1 MVPEACADGAIAR
14 SSGVH
19 QAEIVST
26 KTNLRAVPMKK
37 LIPVV
42 LVLATACG
50 SGDGTAPNAPP
61 SDISTM
67 TVGEVRVL
75 NPSDIPNGIDLPS
88 GSSARDYVIIVGNTN
103 PTIDAVANFV
113 VRADRSAGGSS
124 DLSASA
130 DLTSGL
136 NRASHTINSATP
148 PQQAF
153 DTKVR
158 TFERQHLLL
167 RSKSAPIGA
176 SRFSL
181 RRTVQ
186 TASIPAVGDVL
197 NVDVPDGSSNDLCA
211 NYFQTQAVV
220 ASVSRRAILAVDT
233 LDGPP
238 TLLFPQTVLD
248 SITQEFDNNTFV
260 TDSSYFGNPS
270 DVDGNGRVI
279 LLFTGRVNKLTAAN
293 SNGGFVGGF
302 FFAGDYF
309 PKTGPSGQ
317 SCAESNNAEIVYLL
331 SPDPTGRYGNVRS
344 ASSVRQGTRGTIPH
358 ELEHMINAGNRYFNP
373 ASTAFEDNW
382 LDESLAHIAEEAV
395 GRVSRGFGD
404 LQTLTLEDM
413 LPAGSQAA
421 SDDFNAFFFQ
431 NFARLAYWMARP
443 DTSSGISSN
452 SDQNLSSSGA
462 DWAIGR
468 YVVDN
473 YSNGDARAFTRKL
486 AAGPDNGIKNFTEVA
501 GAPLD
506 TLMAGWL
513 VSMYADHFGIT
524 GLPATD
530 QYRSYNFRNIM
541 PSVAGS
547 VLSNGGEYPLEMTAV
562 GSGSD
567 NISTEVKSGS
577 GDYFELTVA
586 ANGGSKNVKILDPT
600 GGDVTYPGAHV
611 YVLRVQ

>member
-1 MVPEACADGAIAR
+1 
-14 SSGVH
+14 
-19 QAEIVST
+19 
-26 KTNLRAVPMKK
+26 MKK
-37 LIPVV
+37 IIPVA
-42 LVLATACG
+42 LLLASACNSSSDTTA
-50 SGDGTAPNAPP
+50 TNAPP

-113 VRADRSAGGSS
+113 VKADRSVGGSS

-130 DLTSGL
+130 ELSSGL
-136 NRASHTINSATP
+136 NRASQIINSATP

-153 DTKVR
+153 ETKVR
-158 TFERQHLLL
+158 TFERQHLSL
-167 RSKSAPIGA
+167 RSKSAAVG
-176 SRFSL
+176 STRFSL
-181 RRTVQ
+181 RRSLQ
-186 TASIPAVGDVL
+186 TASVPAVGDVL
-197 NVDVPDGSSNDLCA
+197 NLDVPDGSGNDLCA
-211 NYFQTQAVV
+211 DYFQTQAVV

-270 DVDGNGRVI
+270 DIDGNGRVI
-279 LLFTGRVNKLTAAN
+279 LLFTGEVNKLTPAN
-293 SNGGFVGGF
+293 STGGFVGGF
-302 FFAGDYF
+302 FFAGDYY
-309 PKTGPSGQ
+309 PKTGATGQ

-358 ELEHMINAGNRYFNP
+358 EVEHMINAGNRYLNP
-373 ASTAFEDNW
+373 AATAFEDNW
-382 LDESLAHIAEEAV
+382 LDEALAHIAEEAV
-395 GRVSRGFGD
+395 GRVSRGFTD
-404 LQTLTLEDM
+404 LQTLTLQDM
-413 LPAGSQAA
+413 LPAGNQAA

-468 YVVDN
+468 YVADN
-473 YSNGDARAFTRKL
+473 YSNGDVRAFTRRL
-486 AAGPDNGIKNFTEVA
+486 AAGPDNGIKNFTTVA
-501 GAPLD
+501 GASLD

-524 GLPATD
+524 GLPAKD

-541 PSVAGS
+541 PPVAGS
-547 VLSNGGEYPLEMTAV
+547 VLSNGGQYPLEVTPV

-577 GDYFELTVA
+577 GDYFRLTVA
-586 ANGGSKNVKILDPT
+586 ANAGPKNVKVLDPA

>member
-1 MVPEACADGAIAR
+1 MKTLPPVILLFAVACN
-14 SSGVH
+14 SS
-19 QAEIVST
+19 
-26 KTNLRAVPMKK
+26 
-37 LIPVV
+37 
-42 LVLATACG
+42 
-50 SGDGTAPNAPP
+50 DGTAPKGPP
-61 SDISTM
+61 SDISSM
-67 TVGEVRVL
+67 SVGEVRVL

-88 GSSARDYVIIVGNTN
+88 GSSGDYVIIVGNTN

-113 VRADRSAGGSS
+113 VKADRSAGGSS

-130 DLTSGL
+130 DLSSGL
-136 NRASHTINSATP
+136 NRASQTINAATP

-153 DTKVR
+153 ETKVR
-158 TFERQHLLL
+158 AFERQHLSL
-167 RSKSAPIGA
+167 RSRSGFVGPA
-176 SRFSL
+176 RFSL
-181 RRTVQ
+181 RRSVE
-186 TASIPAVGDVL
+186 AAAVPAVGDVL
-197 NVDVPDGSSNDLCA
+197 SLDVPDGSSMDLCA

-260 TDSSYFGNPS
+260 TDSSYFGNPT

-279 LLFTGRVNKLTAAN
+279 LLFTGEVNKLTAAG
-293 SNGGFVGGF
+293 STGGFVGGF

-317 SCAESNNAEIVYLL
+317 SCAESNNAEIMYLL

-358 ELEHMINAGNRYFNP
+358 ELEHMINAGNRFFNP
-373 ASTAFEDNW
+373 NATAFEDNW

-395 GRVSRGFGD
+395 GRVSRGFTD
-404 LQTLTLEDM
+404 IQTLTMADM
-413 LPAGSQAA
+413 LPAGNQAA
-421 SDDFNAFFFQ
+421 RDDFNAFFFQ
-431 NFARLAYWMARP
+431 NFARLSYWMARP

-452 SDQNLSSSGA
+452 SDANLSSSGA

-468 YVVDN
+468 YAADN
-473 YSNGDARAFTRKL
+473 YSNGDVRAFTRKL
-486 AAGPDNGIKNFTEVA
+486 AAGPDNGIKNFTTVA
-501 GAPLD
+501 GASLD

-513 VSMYADHFGIT
+513 VSMYADHFGIP
-524 GLPATD
+524 GLNAKYE
-530 QYRSYNFRNIM
+530 YRSYNFRNIM
-541 PSVAGS
+541 PPVAGS
-547 VLSNGGEYPLEMTAV
+547 VLSNGGVYPLQVTAV

-577 GDYFELTVA
+577 GDYFRLTVA
-586 ANGGSKNVKILDPT
+586 ANAGSKNVKILDPS
-600 GGDVTYPGAHV
+600 GADVTYAGAHI

>member
-1 MVPEACADGAIAR
+1 MKTFAPVILLVAIACN
-14 SSGVH
+14 SS
-19 QAEIVST
+19 
-26 KTNLRAVPMKK
+26 
-37 LIPVV
+37 
-42 LVLATACG
+42 
-50 SGDGTAPNAPP
+50 DGTAPKGPP

-67 TVGEVRVL
+67 SVGEVRVF

-88 GSSARDYVIIVGNTN
+88 GSSGDYVIIVGNTN

-113 VRADRSAGGSS
+113 VKADRAAGGSS
-124 DLSASA
+124 NLSANADLS
-130 DLTSGL
+130 SGL
-136 NRASHTINSATP
+136 NRASQTITAATP

-153 DTKVR
+153 ETKVR
-158 TFERQHLLL
+158 AFERQNLSL
-167 RSKSAPIGA
+167 RSKSGFVAPT
-176 SRFSL
+176 RFSL
-181 RRTVQ
+181 RRSLE
-186 TASIPAVGDVL
+186 TAVVPAVGDVL
-197 NVDVPDGSSNDLCA
+197 NLDVPDGSSKDLCA

-260 TDSSYFGNPS
+260 TDSSYFGNPT

-279 LLFTGRVNKLTAAN
+279 LLFTGEVNKLTPAGSA
-293 SNGGFVGGF
+293 GGFVGGF

-309 PKTGPSGQ
+309 PKTGPAGQ

-331 SPDPTGRYGNVRS
+331 SPDPTGKYGNVRS

-358 ELEHMINAGNRYFNP
+358 ELEHMINAGNRFFNHN
-373 ASTAFEDNW
+373 ATAFEDNW

-395 GRVSRGFGD
+395 GRVSRGFTD
-404 LQTLTLEDM
+404 LQTLTMQDM
-413 LPAGSQAA
+413 LPAGNQAA
-421 SDDFNAFFFQ
+421 NDDFNAFFFQ
-431 NFARLAYWMARP
+431 NFARLSYWMARP

-452 SDQNLSSSGA
+452 SDANLSSSGA

-468 YVVDN
+468 YAADN
-473 YSNGDARAFTRKL
+473 YSNGDVRAFTRKL
-486 AAGPDNGIKNFTEVA
+486 AAGPDNGIKNFTTVA

-513 VSMYADHFGIT
+513 VSMYADHFGIP
-524 GLPATD
+524 GLNAKY

-541 PSVAGS
+541 PPVAGS
-547 VLSNGGEYPLEMTAV
+547 VLSNGAYPLHVTPV

-567 NISTEVKSGS
+567 NISAEVKSGS
-577 GDYFELTVA
+577 GDYFRLTVA
-586 ANGGSKNVKILDPT
+586 ANAGSKNVKILNPN
-600 GGDVTYPGAHV
+600 GGDVTYAGAHI